1 MLSHKE
7 SYLNEDLSKAKINV
21 FEALVKYKTVF
32 EKIFNPDF
40 EGEPEMYSEDC
51 DCGRLNTSLANYV
64 WLPFRFDGEMA
75 YLDWKNEWRIE
86 DYE

>member
-1 MLSHKE
+1 MKE
-7 SYLNEDLSKAKINV
+7 IKSNLR
-21 FEALVKYKTVF
+21 FENYIVDYVEFKN
-32 EKIFNPDF
+32 NPDF
-40 EGEPEMYSEDC
+40 EGEPEMSSEDC

-75 YLDWKNEWRIE
+75 YLDWHDEWRIE